1 MLQASVSRLAS
12 MWNDSKIQVLTSDP
26 DSLRRLCPDA
36 EPFGA
41 SGRARWLSL
50 SRPSSRTVV
59 RTIRVWGRICLQP
72 SQRDA
77 VNLFRSAVGAADLV
91 IVTGMG
97 GITDAFPSYARDLLS
112 TVGFARRKR
121 RYVAMVGQGF
131 GPLLD
136 PELVRLAREVLPQI
150 SLIAL
155 REELTSKPLLLSL
168 GVRTDRIV
176 TTGDDAIEMAYRARA
191 ISIGRC
197 LGVNVRVADY
207 SDVTSSILS
216 DLREAL
222 KDVSQSLS
230 AETISLPISSVPG
243 EADQESIAAVIA
255 TDDIAG
261 ADPSPEDV
269 IKKIQKCRLVI
280 TGSYHAGVFA
290 LASGIPVIGLA
301 KSNYY
306 IAKFE
311 GLSAQ
316 FGPGCEV
323 VLLSDPDFGR
333 VLKEKAAALWGAA
346 DSVRPLLLKQATRQ
360 IEAGRLVYARIK
372 KEVEARWA

>member
-1 MLQASVSRLAS
+1 
-12 MWNDSKIQVLTSDP
+12 
-26 DSLRRLCPDA
+26 
-36 EPFGA
+36 
-41 SGRARWLSL
+41 
-50 SRPSSRTVV
+50 
-59 RTIRVWGRICLQP
+59 
-72 SQRDA
+72 
-77 VNLFRSAVGAADLV
+77 VGAADLV

-97 GITDAFPSYARDLLS
+97 GVTDAFPGYARDLLS
-112 TVGFARRKR
+112 TLGFALRKR

-136 PELVRLAREVLPQI
+136 PELVNLAREVLPQI

-155 REELTSKPLLLSL
+155 REELAGKPLLLSL
-168 GVRTDRIV
+168 GVRADRIV
-176 TTGDDAIEMAYRARA
+176 TTGDDAIEMAYLARA
-191 ISIGRC
+191 NGIGRC

-207 SDVTSSILS
+207 SDVTPSMLS

-222 KDVSQSLS
+222 KEVSRPLS

-255 TDDIAG
+255 TDDVVG
-261 ADPSPEDV
+261 ADPNPDDV
-269 IKKIQKCRLVI
+269 VQKIQKCRLVI

-301 KSNYY
+301 KSKYY

-333 VLKEKAAALWGAA
+333 MLKERATALWRAA
-346 DSVRPLLLKQATRQ
+346 DNVRPLLLKQAARQ
-360 IEAGRLVYARIK
+360 IEAGRLAYARIK
-372 KEVEARWA
+372 KEVEARLA